1 MRFSV
6 DAHAIGQH
14 LTGNETYVR
23 NLLNCYADLDDD
35 SDFIAYLSRRSAFE
49 SVPRRFE
56 KSLVAENPFVRLG
69 FDLPRKLRQDR
80 PDLLHV
86 QYTAPVGC
94 SVPIVVS
101 VHDISFLEHPE
112 YFTRFRALQLRLTVR
127 QTVRAAARVLTVSEF
142 SKQGIIR
149 AYGLEEDKVVVMPN
163 AASSSFRPL
172 PREGSRRWAHAR
184 FGFSFP
190 FVLTVGDLQPRK
202 NHLKLI
208 RGFEDILRAEPKLP
222 HHLVL
227 VGKET
232 WYSPTVRS
240 AAAKSAV
247 SSRIHFTNFVEDE
260 ELIKLYAACDLFVY
274 PSLYEGFGLPILEAM
289 AAGTPVLCSRLT
301 SVPEVAGNAALYID
315 QFSLDEFA
323 ERLLALATDGDL
335 RRRLIEAGRQR
346 AQKFRWEETARRTAE
361 VYAAVVA
368 QPAPDALLR
377 RRMIGALTSLD
388 WGAPPRP

>member
-172 PREGSRRWAHAR
+172 PREGSRRWAHER

-208 RGFEDILRAEPKLP
+208 RAFEDVLRAEPKLP

-260 ELIKLYAACDLFVY
+260 ELIKLYGACDLFVY

-289 AAGTPVLCSRLT
+289 ACGRAVACSNSTAMPEVADSAALLFDPE
-301 SVPEVAGNAALYID
+301 SVPEMARAMRDLLVDPELRARMERLGLQRATL
-315 QFSLDEFA
+315 FSWERTARETLDVYYEVA
-323 ERLLALATDGDL
+323 ER
-335 RRRLIEAGRQR
+335 AGS
-346 AQKFRWEETARRTAE
+346 AR
-361 VYAAVVA
+361 
-368 QPAPDALLR
+368 
-377 RRMIGALTSLD
+377 
-388 WGAPPRP
+388 PRVKSVSMARS